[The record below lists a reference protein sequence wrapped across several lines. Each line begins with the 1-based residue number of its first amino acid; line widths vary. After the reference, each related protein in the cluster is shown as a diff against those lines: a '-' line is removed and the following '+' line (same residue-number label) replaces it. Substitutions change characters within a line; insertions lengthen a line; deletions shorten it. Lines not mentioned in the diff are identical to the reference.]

1 MFGVDLVDKR
11 YAEMSDSEKIEN
23 NAQFFDELEVR
34 YAEYSSNINALIEK
48 VSNEMGPDSST
59 DSLKSVL
66 LNADNKRVGN
76 LDGRYVECLRL
87 LEIAE
92 LEEYFGLTSLFKSV
106 NNVAEAV
113 ELTTELRFYLRRIE
127 FGFEYEEWVEIAE
140 LLGSFGV
147 SFVFLC
153 KLCMEKTISRK
164 KFVIDSLSKLYKDM
178 GRDNESILI
187 VSLFNSLFKQ

>member
-1 MFGVDLVDKR
+1 VVGVDLIDKR

-34 YAEYSSNINALIEK
+34 YAEYSSNINTVIAK

-59 DSLKSVL
+59 DNLKSVL

-106 NNVAEAV
+106 NNVDEAV
-113 ELTTELRFYLRRIE
+113 ELTTELRFCLRRIE
-127 FGFEYEEWVEIAE
+127 FGFEYEEWMEIAE
-140 LLGSFGV
+140 LLDRFGV